1 MDSLLK
7 MLRMAIPMHIRT
19 LQLMMVCVARPS
31 YTALPKGRMDSLLVF
46 GRERSCTAAPRLFPT
61 QIESSGYF
69 EPSARLPDPSIAPLF
84 KTVPGR
90 SKQPSATIVPL
101 LTMTGREHSLSEHWM
116 VERDPKTVS
125 SPTVNKSYS
134 TQWNGVPGQKIRFP
148 TLAPIAR

>member
-1 MDSLLK
+1 
-7 MLRMAIPMHIRT
+7 
-19 LQLMMVCVARPS
+19 
-31 YTALPKGRMDSLLVF
+31 MDSLLVF

-69 EPSARLPDPSIAPLF
+69 EPSARLPDPSIAPLC
-84 KTVPGR
+84 KTVPGK
-90 SKQPSATIVPL
+90 SKQPSATIEL
-101 LTMTGREHSLSEHWM
+101 LLMMTGREHSLSEHWM

-134 TQWNGVPGQKIRFP
+134 TPFHCVEYDLSPTVNKSYSTQWNGVPGQKIRFP